1 MGIIHFFPVVGGHG
15 PVAQVW
21 EGTAVSVQGTG
32 LQIRGEALS
41 PSTASVSGSDHK
53 VLGRASPSAP
63 LTVKAALLIP
73 LGQPHPDFPLAADGQ
88 TQAHCREG
96 REPLEAGRHLLEML
110 CTQCVLGPLGSD
122 VSPLSA

>member
-1 MGIIHFFPVVGGHG
+1 M
-15 PVAQVW
+15 
-21 EGTAVSVQGTG
+21 SVQGTG

-73 LGQPHPDFPLAADGQ
+73 LGQPHPRFPLARAGR
-88 TQAHCREG
+88 TRAQAGRGGSLSRRGDSYWKCCVHSVSLALWAEMLPPFLSEG
-96 REPLEAGRHLLEML
+96 RGPLWGQDLAGRLRVE
-110 CTQCVLGPLGSD
+110 
-122 VSPLSA
+122 